1 MDRWDTLWKWGI
13 ALMSS
18 SANYFF
24 GGWSGVLGVLL
35 VFVILDYLT
44 GIAAAGMTG
53 KLESN
58 VGLFGIARKVF
69 IFAMVSVAHLV
80 DGVLGDGHL
89 FRDAVAFFYMAN
101 ELLSIIENGGK
112 LGAPIPPVIRQAI
125 QVLKGKAGED
135 ASSTPLPHAPPSL
148 DQPESERSFPPEN
161 EQSKEKAADQE
172 VSDVKKGTA
181 QQ

>member
-1 MDRWDTLWKWGI
+1 M
-13 ALMSS
+13 
-18 SANYFF
+18 
-24 GGWSGVLGVLL
+24 L

-58 VGLFGIARKVF
+58 VGMFGIARKVF

-89 FRDAVAFFYMAN
+89 FRDAVAFFYIAN

-125 QVLKGKAGED
+125 EVLKGKGGTGE
-135 ASSTPLPHAPPSL
+135 LPGNFSPKGKDSFSNLETEDVEPSETQ
-148 DQPESERSFPPEN
+148 DN
-161 EQSKEKAADQE
+161 
-172 VSDVKKGTA
+172 VK
-181 QQ
+181 

>member
-1 MDRWDTLWKWGI
+1 MERWDTLWKWGI
-13 ALMSS
+13 ALISS
-18 SANYFF
+18 SATYFF

-58 VGLFGIARKVF
+58 VGMFGIARKVF

-89 FRDAVAFFYMAN
+89 FRDAVAFFYIAN

-125 QVLKGKAGED
+125 EVLKGKGGAGESPGNLSPHVKD
-135 ASSTPLPHAPPSL
+135 SFSQSGPDETELP
-148 DQPESERSFPPEN
+148 
-161 EQSKEKAADQE
+161 AAQD
-172 VSDVKKGTA
+172 DVKK
-181 QQ
+181 Q

>member
-1 MDRWDTLWKWGI
+1 MQHETLWKWLL
-13 ALMSS
+13 ALITSS
-18 SANYFF
+18 VTYFF

-89 FRDAVAFFYMAN
+89 FRDAVAFFYIAN

-125 QVLKGKAGED
+125 EVLKGKGGTGELPGNFSLNPKD
-135 ASSTPLPHAPPSL
+135 ASSH
-148 DQPESERSFPPEN
+148 PESEVTESPTTKDN
-161 EQSKEKAADQE
+161 
-172 VSDVKKGTA
+172 VK
-181 QQ
+181 

>member
-1 MDRWDTLWKWGI
+1 MERWDNLWKWGI

-18 SANYFF
+18 SVTYFF

-44 GIAAAGMTG
+44 GIAAAGMSG

-58 VGLFGIARKVF
+58 VGMFGIARKVF

-89 FRDAVAFFYMAN
+89 FRDAVAFFYIAN

-125 QVLKGKAGED
+125 EVLKGKGGTGE
-135 ASSTPLPHAPPSL
+135 LPGNFSPKGKDSFSNLETEDVEPSETQ
-148 DQPESERSFPPEN
+148 DN
-161 EQSKEKAADQE
+161 
-172 VSDVKKGTA
+172 VK
-181 QQ
+181 

>member
-1 MDRWDTLWKWGI
+1 MERWDTLWKWGI

-44 GIAAAGMTG
+44 GIVAAGMTG

-89 FRDAVAFFYMAN
+89 FRDAVAFFYIAN

-125 QVLKGKAGED
+125 QVLKGKAGEE
-135 ASSTPLPHAPPSL
+135 PLPIPLSHTPPSW
-148 DQPESERSFPPEN
+148 DNTKSESNHSPEY
-161 EQSKEKAADQE
+161 EQSKEKAADQDNN
-172 VSDVKKGTA
+172 SDSKRSS
-181 QQ
+181 

>member
-1 MDRWDTLWKWGI
+1 MERWDTLWKWGI

-58 VGLFGIARKVF
+58 IGLFGIARKVF

-89 FRDAVAFFYMAN
+89 FRDAVAFFYIAN

-112 LGAPIPPVIRQAI
+112 LGAPIPPVIGQAI

-135 ASSTPLPHAPPSL
+135 ALSTPLPHSPPSQA
-148 DQPESERSFPPEN
+148 DTKSGSDRPSEN
-161 EQSKEKAADQE
+161 EQPNEKDTDQE
-172 VSDVKKGTA
+172 HLDVKKSS
-181 QQ
+181 